1 MIKKLFCKEDLFYAA
16 LLISLFVHLTVVGGS
31 AIIKGKSTA
40 LVRKKKIEVVYKTI
54 KPQPQTKRRQD
65 KSVDKAAKAEKITLT
80 DSLSSVALVKEHIE
94 KPDALKMYERTPEKV
109 RSFNAMAKKTVYVP
123 AVQSEKINNPNYANY
138 YSLVRARI
146 KQRAYFNYSD
156 NYIGEVY
163 LTFILTNDGVLKEL
177 QILENRTTAQQ
188 FLRTIGL
195 KSVKEAAP
203 FPPFP
208 KELNY
213 PELTFNVVISF
224 QMKDEA
230 YAGN

>member
-1 MIKKLFCKEDLFYAA
+1 MIKKLFYKEDLFYLA
-16 LLISLFVHLTVVGGS
+16 LLISLAVHLTVAGS
-31 AIIKGKSTA
+31 SVIIKGKATPLA
-40 LVRKKKIEVVYKTI
+40 KKKKIEVLYKSV
-54 KPQPQTKRRQD
+54 KLDPQTKR
-65 KSVDKAAKAEKITLT
+65 KKEKAVEKTAKPEKITLT
-80 DSLSSVALVKEHIE
+80 DSLSSVALVKEHIQ
-94 KPDALKMYERTPEKV
+94 KPDSLKMYERSPEKV
-109 RSFNAMAKKTVYVP
+109 KSFNTTAKKAVYVP
-123 AVQSEKINNPNYANY
+123 VVQSEKINNPNYANY

-163 LTFILTNDGVLKEL
+163 LTFILTNDGALKEL
-177 QILENRTTAQQ
+177 QILENRTTAEQ

-195 KSVKEAAP
+195 KSVKEATP

-224 QMKDEA
+224 QMKEESH
-230 YAGN
+230 